1 MARTDS
7 GRTRAARRRATS
19 PGHAVPS
26 QGRAATATMSLA
38 MPGAEK
44 SPATRQTVLVLQGG
58 GALGAYQVGVYQALH
73 ERGIEPDWVIGTS
86 IGAINAALI
95 AGNLPEQRMKR
106 LHAFWDAVQHAAPTH
121 GLRLWPGLGNFLDNL
136 HTVSRGIPN
145 FFAPNPAA
153 WAGVQAQ
160 VGVEAAS
167 YYLTAPL
174 HATLTSL
181 LDFDLLAQ
189 CRTRLTVGAVNV
201 RSGRM
206 RYFDSRDERL
216 GPEHVMASG
225 ALPPAFP
232 AVRVNGEPYWD
243 GGIYSN
249 TPIEAVL
256 DDKPRRNSLI
266 FAVSMWQ
273 PTGPEPESIWQVM
286 GRQKDI
292 QYASRAD
299 SHIERQKQI
308 HHLRHVIRQLA
319 QKVPTSQRDSPELRE
334 LASWG
339 CHTTMHVMRLQAPLL
354 DGEDHTKD
362 IDFTPAGVRARWQS
376 GYADT
381 LRMLE
386 REPWTDPVDAMQG
399 VAVHHSL

>member
-1 MARTDS
+1 VPAS
-7 GRTRAARRRATS
+7 G
-19 PGHAVPS
+19 
-26 QGRAATATMSLA
+26 
-38 MPGAEK
+38 
-44 SPATRQTVLVLQGG
+44 RQTVLVLQGG

-86 IGAINAALI
+86 IGAINGALI
-95 AGNLPEQRMKR
+95 AGNRPQDRLQR
-106 LHAFWDAVQHAAPTH
+106 LHAFWDRVEHAAPTH
-121 GLRLWPGLGNFLDNL
+121 GLRLWPGLGNLFSNL

-145 FFAPNPAA
+145 FFAPNPAS
-153 WAGVQAQ
+153 WAGTQAQ
-160 VGVEAAS
+160 LGVEAAS
-167 YYLTAPL
+167 YYSTAPL
-174 HATLTSL
+174 HKTLNSL
-181 LDFDLLAQ
+181 VDFDLLAKRQ
-189 CRTRLTVGAVNV
+189 TRLTVGAVNV

-206 RYFDSRDERL
+206 RYFDSRDDRL

-232 AVRVNGEPYWD
+232 AVRIEGEPYWD

-256 DDKPRRNSLI
+256 DDNPRRDSLI

-308 HHLRHVIRQLA
+308 HHLRHIIRQIA
-319 QKVPTSQRDSPELRE
+319 QKVPSSQRDTPELRE

-339 CHTTMHVMRLQAPLL
+339 CGTTMHVMRMQAPLL

-362 IDFTPAGVRARWQS
+362 IDFTSTGVRARWQA

-381 LRMLE
+381 LRMID
-386 REPWTDPVDAMQG
+386 RKPWMKAVDPMDG
-399 VAVHHSL
+399 VVVHQAA

>member
-1 MARTDS
+1 MAPTEKAALNTR
-7 GRTRAARRRATS
+7 RAARASVAVPRSAHAPRATI
-19 PGHAVPS
+19 PP
-26 QGRAATATMSLA
+26 
-38 MPGAEK
+38 
-44 SPATRQTVLVLQGG
+44 PAPTPVRQTVLVLQGG

-86 IGAINAALI
+86 IGAINGALI
-95 AGNLPEQRMKR
+95 AGNKPEHRLAR
-106 LHAFWDAVQHAAPTH
+106 LHAFWDRVEHASPTEAW
-121 GLRLWPGLGNFLDNL
+121 RLWPGLGSLFNNL

-145 FFAPNPAA
+145 FFTPNPAS
-153 WAGVQAQ
+153 WAGTQAQ
-160 VGVEAAS
+160 LGVEAAS
-167 YYLTAPL
+167 YYSTAPL

-181 LDFDLLAQ
+181 VDFDLLAKR
-189 CRTRLTVGAVNV
+189 RTRLTVGAVNV
-201 RSGRM
+201 ASGRM
-206 RYFDSRDERL
+206 RYFDSRESVL
-216 GPEHVMASG
+216 GPQHVMASG
-225 ALPPAFP
+225 ALPPVFP
-232 AVRVNGEPYWD
+232 AVRVDGEPYWD

-256 DDKPRRNSLI
+256 DDKPRRDSLI

-273 PTGPEPESIWQVM
+273 PSGPEPESIWQVM

-292 QYASRAD
+292 QYASRAE

-319 QKVPTSQRDSPELRE
+319 RKVPAGERESAEFRE

-339 CHTTMHVMRLQAPLL
+339 CGTTMHVMRLQAPRL

-362 IDFTPAGVRARWQS
+362 IDFTPAGVRARWQA

-381 LRMLE
+381 LRMID
-386 REPWTDPVDAMQG
+386 RQPWTQAVDPMDG
-399 VAVHHSL
+399 VVVHQAA

>member
-1 MARTDS
+1 MARIDAV
-7 GRTRAARRRATS
+7 RRARPARRSA
-19 PGHAVPS
+19 GD
-26 QGRAATATMSLA
+26 GRAATARMSLA
-38 MPGAEK
+38 MPDAA
-44 SPATRQTVLVLQGG
+44 PDAARQTVLVLQGG

-95 AGNLPEQRMKR
+95 AGNKPEHRMQR
-106 LHAFWDAVQHAAPTH
+106 LHAFWDAVQHPAPTH
-121 GLRLWPGLGNFLDNL
+121 GLQLWPGLGPLFNNL

-153 WAGVQAQ
+153 WAGVQAP

-167 YYLTAPL
+167 YYVTAPL
-174 HATLTSL
+174 HATLSSL
-181 LDFDLLAQ
+181 LDFDLLAE

-232 AVRVNGEPYWD
+232 AIRVNGEPYWD

-308 HHLRHVIRQLA
+308 HHLRHIIRQLA
-319 QKVPTSQRDSPELRE
+319 RKVPPAQRDSPEMRE

-362 IDFTPAGVRARWQS
+362 IDFTPTGVRARWQS
-376 GYADT
+376 GYADA
-381 LRMLE
+381 LRMID
-386 REPWTDPVDAMQG
+386 REPWTEPVDAMDG
-399 VAVHHSL
+399 VLVHRAL